1 MTTSPEQR
9 GHTPRPGVVTRLWRW
24 RRKERD
30 KWRAFGNV
38 ARRFSPYVRNRKMLV
53 GLALGFTTAIM
64 LMRVLEPW
72 PLKLIIDN
80 VLLAEALPDSLSVD
94 WLVGEDGRMN
104 LLYVL
109 AAAIFVIAF
118 GRGFFYYH
126 QRLVRS
132 RLGIEIVADLR
143 RELYTH
149 IQHLSLSFHDRKRT
163 GDLLVRLTSDIRIV
177 RIGFISLPLEFVE
190 GFLLM
195 LGMAIVMLIMDWQL
209 AILALSLVPM
219 LSFMV
224 RRYHR
229 PMKQAVRKQREREG
243 NLASMAAEALGAM
256 RIVQAFRREKDE
268 IKRFDGANKSSM
280 RSEVKAARYEA
291 KLSWAIELS
300 IALVTAVIVMLAARR
315 ILVESLSPG
324 DLIVFVMY
332 LRTYA
337 KPFRKVSRATMRVA
351 RVTAGGERILEI
363 LDTESE
369 IQDRPDAIAASR
381 FAGEVRFEGVSFTYG
396 QRGAVLRDIDLTI
409 SAGERIA
416 LIGPTGVG
424 KSTIVSLVPRFY
436 DPTEGR
442 VCIDGRDIREYTL
455 SSLRKQISVVFQE
468 PLLFATSVA
477 ENIAYGKPH
486 ATREDVI
493 KAARRAGID
502 HHIEKLRDGYDTIIT
517 ERGGNLSGGQ
527 RQCVAIARAMIR
539 NAPIV
544 ILDEPTV
551 GLDGKSAELVI
562 KALDRLMRGRTVIMI
577 SHDLNAVR
585 DVDRVIVL
593 ADGRIAGE
601 GPHSPELIRDG
612 FMRLASKRQ
621 AEGSS

>member
-1 MTTSPEQR
+1 MTMSPEQR
-9 GHTPRPGVVTRLWRW
+9 GHSPRPGVVTRLWRW
-24 RRKERD
+24 WRKERD
-30 KWRAFGNV
+30 KWRAFGGV
-38 ARRFSPYVRNRKMLV
+38 AWRFAPYVRNRKWMV
-53 GLALGFTTAIM
+53 GLALGFTIAVM

-72 PLKLIIDN
+72 PIKLIIDN
-80 VLLAEALPDSLSVD
+80 VLLAEALPDLALFD
-94 WLVGEDGRMN
+94 WLIGEDGRLN

-109 AAAIFVIAF
+109 AAGILVIAF
-118 GRGFFYYH
+118 GRGFFYYR

-143 RELYTH
+143 RDLYTH

-163 GDLLVRLTSDIRIV
+163 GDLLVRLTSDIRII

-209 AILALSLVPM
+209 AILALALVPM
-219 LSFMV
+219 LVLMV

-243 NLASMAAEALGAM
+243 HLASMAAEALGAM
-256 RIVQAFRREKDE
+256 KVVQGFRREKDE
-268 IKRFDGANKSSM
+268 IKRFGGANRSGM
-280 RSEVKAARYEA
+280 RSEIKAARFEA

-300 IALVTAVIVMLAARR
+300 IALVTALIVMLAARR

-324 DLIVFVMY
+324 DLIIFVMY

-337 KPFRKVSRATMRVA
+337 KPFRKMSRATLRVA

-363 LDTESE
+363 LDTDSE
-369 IQDRPDAIAASR
+369 IQDRPDAVAAPR
-381 FAGEVRFEGVSFTYG
+381 FTGEIRFEGVSFTYG
-396 QRGAVLRDIDLTI
+396 QRGAVLRDVDLTI
-409 SAGERIA
+409 TAGERIA
-416 LIGPTGVG
+416 LIGPTGAG

-442 VCIDGRDIREYTL
+442 VCIDGRDIREYML
-455 SSLRKQISVVFQE
+455 SSLRKQVSLVFQE
-468 PLLFATSVA
+468 PLLFATSIG
-477 ENIAYGKPH
+477 ENIAYGKPD
-486 ATREDVI
+486 APPEEVV
-493 KAARRAGID
+493 KAARRAGI
-502 HHIEKLRDGYDTIIT
+502 HRHIEKLRDGYDTIIT
-517 ERGGNLSGGQ
+517 ERGGSLSGGE
-527 RQCVAIARAMIR
+527 RQCVAIARAMISK
-539 NAPIV
+539 APIV

-551 GLDGKSAELVI
+551 GLDGESAELVI

-601 GPHSPELIRDG
+601 GPHSPELVRDG
-612 FMRLASKRQ
+612 FMCLASKRQ
-621 AEGSS
+621 AG